1 MIFSY
6 GFIEDSVTNARDI
19 LLELDIPD
27 SDPLKRAKKAASTSA
42 PGVRLIDSNKD
53 GLHWKSD
60 FIWLICVNEEDGLEF
75 DVAQTVDGGRELV
88 VAFQGKPLEDTSLLE
103 EMLETSP
110 IWEVYQ
116 LRAVSILQD
125 RVGAQL
131 STLMESESVTEG
143 EEGITFAT
151 KLVLRLRT
159 LETDMLERFYDFF
172 EHEVS
177 QAGQTSPQSS
187 NRTQKLRLFETK
199 VVQDYLTKVNE
210 EVEDFS

>member
-1 MIFSY
+1 MWHSTDRHRYGDDKGACEMIFSY

-42 PGVRLIDSNKD
+42 PGVRLIDSNKN

-60 FIWLICVNEEDGLEF
+60 FIWLICINEEDGLRFEI
-75 DVAQTVDGGRELV
+75 AQTVDGGRELV
-88 VAFQGKPLEDTSLLE
+88 VDFQGKPLEDTSLLE
-103 EMLETSP
+103 EMLKASP

-131 STLMESESVTEG
+131 SILMESEPENKG
-143 EEGITFAT
+143 EDESSFAS
-151 KLVLRLRT
+151 KLILKLRA
-159 LETDMLERFYDFF
+159 LEADMLERFYDFL
-172 EHEVS
+172 EDEVS
-177 QAGQTSPQSS
+177 R
-187 NRTQKLRLFETK
+187 NL
-199 VVQDYLTKVNE
+199 
-210 EVEDFS
+210 

>member
-1 MIFSY
+1 MWHSTDRHRYGDDKGACEMIFSY

-42 PGVRLIDSNKD
+42 PGVRLIDSNKN

-60 FIWLICVNEEDGLEF
+60 FIWLICINEEDGLQFEI
-75 DVAQTVDGGRELV
+75 AQTVDGGRELV
-88 VAFQGKPLEDTSLLE
+88 VDFQGKPLEDTSLLE
-103 EMLETSP
+103 EMLKASP

-131 STLMESESVTEG
+131 SILMESEPENKG
-143 EEGITFAT
+143 EDESSFAS
-151 KLVLRLRT
+151 KLILKLRA
-159 LETDMLERFYDFF
+159 LEADMLERFYDFL
-172 EHEVS
+172 EDEVS
-177 QAGQTSPQSS
+177 R
-187 NRTQKLRLFETK
+187 NL
-199 VVQDYLTKVNE
+199 
-210 EVEDFS
+210 